1 MPCDAVA
8 TATAQVDQ
16 RFITELLTQGE
27 GRASLIH
34 WLKTQYGDAAILLSG
49 PGGMSL
55 RVGWP
60 KQYSV
65 DIWGRTITVLETWAD
80 QDQQD
85 VEAVRDKI
93 AAFVRDL
100 GGLLL
105 QQKIAASLKGRY
117 NVTESV
123 TAPNKALVLKVK
135 L

>member
-1 MPCDAVA
+1 MVLFSD
-8 TATAQVDQ
+8 
-16 RFITELLTQGE
+16 
-27 GRASLIH
+27 
-34 WLKTQYGDAAILLSG
+34 

-55 RVGWP
+55 RVGRP

-85 VEAVRDKI
+85 VEAIRDKI
-93 AAFVRDL
+93 AAFVREL

-123 TAPNKALVLKVK
+123 TAPNKALVLKMR